1 MIKKLYNPGAHKDN
15 LIQVHESESGCHNC
29 DDRVECQYT
38 SAAIATI
45 NSTALVV
52 KNDEGDDVTYTFP
65 SAATDRK
72 SLRKAILDALY
83 EAGYSEDDRN
93 GIVMQDSGANTVV
106 VITGEAHV
114 VSVINGGNPVNF
126 TQCCEKVVV
135 CDYFLPSFVG
145 GLTNTI
151 TLNDT
156 TTDLG
161 EEALEYGTDTAAAVA
176 AAIAA
181 EIENDVISIDVT
193 DDEPNMRWS
202 ITIKGVKGLTIL
214 INGEQFSE
222 VNCKQAFLCD

>member
-52 KNDEGDDVTYTFP
+52 KNDEGDDVTYTFAA
-65 SAATDRK
+65 AATDRK
-72 SLRKAILDALY
+72 SLRKAILDALF

-93 GIVMQDSGANTVV
+93 GVTMQDSGANTVV
-106 VITGEAHV
+106 VITGEADV
-114 VSVINGGNPVNF
+114 VSLTNGGNPVNF

-135 CDYFLPSFVG
+135 CDYFLPSFTG
-145 GLTNTI
+145 GAANTI
-151 TLNDT
+151 TLDGVT
-156 TTDLG
+156 SALG
-161 EEALEYGTDTAAAVA
+161 ELVYGTDTAGAVA
-176 AAIAA
+176 TAIST
-181 EIENDVISIDVT
+181 EIGSDVISIDVT

-214 INGEQFSE
+214 INGVQFSE